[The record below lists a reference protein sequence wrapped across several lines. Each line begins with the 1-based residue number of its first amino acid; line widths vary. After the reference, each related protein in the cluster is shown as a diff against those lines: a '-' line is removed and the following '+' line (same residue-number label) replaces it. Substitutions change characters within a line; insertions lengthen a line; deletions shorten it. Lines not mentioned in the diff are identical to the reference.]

1 MNFLLDRSTRE
12 AWVRRV
18 GQRALQN
25 LPALHVSAITVM
37 TLELWLRHANTPG
50 RYLQGYTAARQQ
62 LKVVSV
68 DEAVAYRAA
77 PGTCCWARCARSPAA
92 PPHCWGPAGPIRKS

>member
-1 MNFLLDRSTRE
+1 
-12 AWVRRV
+12 
-18 GQRALQN
+18 
-25 LPALHVSAITVM
+25 M

-77 PGTCCWARCARSPAA
+77 RVGSFL
-92 PPHCWGPAGPIRKS
+92 PAGARMNLLDLLVAATALVHDMTLVTHTPQVYAQVPGLKLADWLIP